1 MGVRVEGSTRAIGV
15 IVPHDMALDRELW
28 RWAPDDVSLLFT
40 RTPHAASELS
50 VDTVSRMGNPEM
62 IASSAMDLA
71 TVSCDCY
78 AYACT
83 SGSFIQGSAGERAI
97 VDAIVGSTGTPA
109 VTTSGCLVAAVAELG
124 LSHVAVANPYAT
136 DISEAFRRYLIEHQ
150 IGVAS
155 VCNAGFTNHVWQI
168 DYRTTAGL
176 IRQADHPD
184 AEAILVCCTNL
195 ATYDLIAKLE
205 RELDKPVITA
215 NQATMWAA
223 LRIAGRNPAGADQ
236 RLISHRIDGESAE
249 MTSRLN

>member
-1 MGVRVEGSTRAIGV
+1 MDVRVEGSTRAVGV

-28 RWAPDDVSLLFT
+28 RWTPDDVSLLFT
-40 RTPHAASELS
+40 RTPHAASELT
-50 VDTVSRMGNPEM
+50 VDTVSQMGDPEM
-62 IASSAMDLA
+62 IASSALDLA

-83 SGSFIQGSAGERAI
+83 SGSFIQGRAGEQAI
-97 VDAIVGSTGTPA
+97 VDATVTATGTPA
-109 VTTSGCLVAAVAELG
+109 VTTSGCLVAATAELG

-136 DISEAFRRYLIEHQ
+136 GISEAFRRYLIEHQ

-176 IRQADHPD
+176 IRQADHSD

-195 ATYDLIAKLE
+195 ATYDLIAELE
-205 RELDKPVITA
+205 RELGKPVITA

-223 LRIAGRNPAGADQ
+223 MRLVGREPVGAGQ
-236 RLISHRIDGESAE
+236 RLINHRVEDDELTTIQ
-249 MTSRLN
+249 